1 MKKTFLN
8 SEKPILTVM
17 VQADNPGRI
26 KELIDKSLPEGAE
39 AFGMQFCKLKPEF
52 RTPEIFRELFS
63 YTDKP
68 VYITNYRH
76 SVNDGKTEEE
86 IGEELVEMAGY
97 GATLCDVPADFYDPQ
112 PLQFTEDPE
121 AVRKQKELIDR
132 IHQKGAEVLMS
143 DHICQFTDYERV
155 LHIAKAMKERGAD
168 ICKIVVR
175 AENMDEQIENLRIIH
190 KLREEIDIPLL
201 FLCGG
206 KCRLVRNLGGELG
219 CCMYLCV
226 EEYDNFST
234 PAQPLLKNL
243 KMIRDGLDDY
253 KDEV

>member
-8 SEKPILTVM
+8 SEKPIITVM
-17 VQADNPGRI
+17 VQADNPDRI
-26 KELIDKSLPEGAE
+26 KELIDKSLPQGAE

-52 RTPEIFRELFS
+52 RTPEIYRELLS

-76 SVNDGKTEEE
+76 SVNEGKTEEE

-97 GATLCDVPADFYDPQ
+97 GATLCDIPADSYDPQ
-112 PLQFTEDPE
+112 PLQFTDDPE
-121 AVRKQKELIDR
+121 AVRKQKELIRR
-132 IHQKGAEVLMS
+132 IHEKGAEVIMS
-143 DHICQFTDYERV
+143 DHIFKFTDYEQL
-155 LHIAKAMKERGAD
+155 LHIARSMKERGAD

-175 AENMDEQIENLRIIH
+175 AENMEEQIENLRIIN
-190 KLREEIDIPLL
+190 KLKEDVDIPLL

-206 KCRLVRNLGGELG
+206 KCTLVRNFGGEIG

-226 EEYDNFST
+226 YEHDNFAT
-234 PAQPLLKNL
+234 PVQPLLKNL
-243 KMIRDGLDDY
+243 KMIQDGIRDY